1 MTRREERQ
9 RAEED
14 RERRNRKLQESGRGG
29 DRKLGCLFRNKFKLQ
44 KAEKEQNNLKEKRF
58 EGKQLE
64 KKDEGLIRTKKTQF
78 KYSRLIWIKFLK
90 NLIAFRRY
98 LYVIDLV
105 AL

>member
-44 KAEKEQNNLKEKRF
+44 KAERNK
-58 EGKQLE
+58 
-64 KKDEGLIRTKKTQF
+64 IT
-78 KYSRLIWIKFLK
+78 
-90 NLIAFRRY
+90 
-98 LYVIDLV
+98 
-105 AL
+105 